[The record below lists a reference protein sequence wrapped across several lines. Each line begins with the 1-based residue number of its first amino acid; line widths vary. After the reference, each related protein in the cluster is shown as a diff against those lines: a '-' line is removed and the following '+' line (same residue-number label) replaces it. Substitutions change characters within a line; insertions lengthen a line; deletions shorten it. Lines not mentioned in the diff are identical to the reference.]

1 MPLFLYRGRNENGEM
16 VEGSVDAPTEE
27 FVVAKLMRERTN
39 PISISLKPV
48 KQEAMDVISD
58 YLKLGY
64 PSGTEMVMLM
74 RQLYALTRAAV
85 PIIRTLKVVGDGTK
99 NPRLKKA
106 LYDVVG
112 SIESGQSLAVAMNR
126 HPLIFPT
133 LMIYL
138 ITVGENTGS
147 LEEIFRQLSVHF
159 ERELDMK
166 RKAVMV
172 LRYPMFVIFAI
183 LIAVMVINIFVIPAF
198 AAFFKS
204 FGAELPIYTRLLIS
218 MSDIMVS
225 YWHIFLIGLAFIF
238 FATRAYLRT
247 YKGRLKWDKW
257 KLRLPVFGRI
267 LEETMLARFARTF
280 ALCQRTGVPLL
291 ESVHLIANA
300 TDNFYVSEKVL
311 EMRKGIERGET
322 LTVSATNTR
331 MFKPLIL
338 QMIAIGEESGEI
350 DRLLDEVANT
360 YEDDVDYSVKKLAD
374 AIEPILITIIGGF
387 VLILALGVYL
397 PMWNLSHVILSR
409 K

>member
-1 MPLFLYRGRNENGEM
+1 MPLFQYRGRNEKGEM
-16 VEGSVDAPTEE
+16 IEGSTDAPTEE
-27 FVVAKLMRERTN
+27 FVVAKLMRERVS
-39 PISISLKPV
+39 PVSISLKPV
-48 KQEAMDVISD
+48 KQEALDVISN

-64 PSGTEMVMLM
+64 PSGTDMVMFM
-74 RQLYALTRAAV
+74 RQMHALIRAAV

-106 LYDVVG
+106 LSDVVV
-112 SIESGQSLAVAMNR
+112 SIESGQSLAVALNR

-133 LMIYL
+133 IMIYL
-138 ITVGENTGS
+138 VTVGENTGA

-159 ERELDMK
+159 ERELEMK

-183 LIAVMVINIFVIPAF
+183 LVAVMVINIFVIPAF
-198 AAFFKS
+198 ASFFKS
-204 FGAELPIYTRLLIS
+204 FGAELPIYTKLLIK
-218 MSDIMVS
+218 MSDLMVN
-225 YWHIFLIGLAFIF
+225 YWHIFIIAIVFIAF
-238 FATRAYLRT
+238 AARAYIRT
-247 YKGRLKWDKW
+247 YKGRLAWDKW
-257 KLRLPVFGRI
+257 KLRMPVFGRI
-267 LEETMLARFARTF
+267 LEETMLARFSRTF

-291 ESVHLIANA
+291 ESVHLIANS
-300 TDNFYVSEKVL
+300 TDNFYVSEKVM
-311 EMRKGIERGET
+311 EMRKGIERGES

-350 DRLLDEVANT
+350 ERLLDEVAKT
-360 YEDDVDYSVKKLAD
+360 YEEDVDYSMKKLAD